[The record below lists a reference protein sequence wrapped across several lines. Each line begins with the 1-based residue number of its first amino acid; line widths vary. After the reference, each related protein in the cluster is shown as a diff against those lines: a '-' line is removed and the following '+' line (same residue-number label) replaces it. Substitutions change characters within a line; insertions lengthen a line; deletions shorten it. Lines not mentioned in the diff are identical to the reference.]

1 MSFVGIS
8 PFVSPNSIPKLGQ
21 IKAAEEA
28 KEIRVCV
35 NRSCRRQ
42 GSMDTLQILSGIAPP
57 GIAVTSCG
65 CLGRCGAGP
74 NLVLLPAAAF
84 VGHCAT
90 AARAANVECPQALP
104 HLPQALRPVC
114 TYNYVQAIDLK
125 PYGGMHITYKNR
137 STARLA
143 MGNTSGALE
152 DVKEALIVAPNYPEY
167 DPPSEHQSQL
177 AQAYVCEGDA
187 LMAMEQFDLAGK
199 AYMLALE
206 LDPFIRRS
214 KSFKARIALLQDKLD
229 IIIFFQARI
238 ALLQDKLTA
247 ARVCICGY

>member
-1 MSFVGIS
+1 GEMSFVGIS
-8 PFVSPNSIPKLGQ
+8 PLVSPSSIPKLGQ

-28 KEIRVCV
+28 TEIRVCV
-35 NRSCRRQ
+35 KRSCRRQ

-90 AARAANVECPQALP
+90 AARAANVMSEICGCGGDGDWSRRSLQAL
-104 HLPQALRPVC
+104 ALRKTAEGEMSKSNFPEAEILLSK
-114 TYNYVQAIDLK
+114 AIDLK

-152 DVKEALIVAPNYPEY
+152 DVKEALVLAPNYPE
-167 DPPSEHQSQL
+167 
-177 AQAYVCEGDA
+177 AYVREGDA
-187 LMAMEQFDLAGK
+187 LMALERFDLARK

-206 LDPFIRRS
+206 LDPSLRRS
-214 KSFKARIALLQDKLD
+214 KSFKVLFVFLSL
-229 IIIFFQARI
+229 
-238 ALLQDKLTA
+238 
-247 ARVCICGY
+247 